1 MVNSIKDIDK
11 SLNETNQTASLIM
24 NDLIGQNEQLH
35 NTSKVMD
42 EIKHDLDK
50 SEVIVKKMNSFWYR
64 IFIWLGEP
72 KFKDKT
78 PLIEKSGEVV
88 KKMKH

>member
-11 SLNETNQTASLIM
+11 SLNETASLIM

-42 EIKHDLDK
+42 KIKYDLTM
-50 SEVIVKKMNSFWYR
+50 SEVIVKKMNSYWNR

-88 KKMKH
+88 KIMKH